1 MMFISSSNNAEPYN
15 DDSQSAESFDA
26 VGHDFGDHD
35 GTLDSSL
42 PSHTVA
48 SGFDASTTSLPC
60 PICGDRVSGYHYG
73 LPTCESCKGFFKRTV
88 QNRKE
93 YHCTEHGNCTIDRV
107 HRKRCAYCRFQKCLT
122 VGMRVDAVRKDRMR
136 GGRSRRGRTTYQ
148 SNEIDSIQSG
158 DFTDFSASPGM
169 NRRNSASD
177 LSDNMTTTAP
187 HLAPATSIPLFGSLG
202 LETQLTNPHFS
213 HAKPTSDEQHH
224 LSAYATR
231 LCDYPLSR
239 RIPQPVTQ
247 SHLSP
252 VSSPEQQ
259 KPSSTTASSPP
270 ISLKDTTASSQRWT
284 PTAMALAAAVAVVA
298 ASTPAST
305 QVPSQTSVNPPSCTS
320 VSDMAI
326 KLECTT
332 PHTQS
337 SGPTSAICAPREMA
351 GDSAPAHLLD
361 QSSTKRFRIGGSEY
375 LFPHSLDL
383 ATSNSDRPLHSL
395 GSTNYLEHS
404 AALGFGQVLT
414 HLGKY
419 SGQNEYWPSPQ
430 QVFSHSAHTGYGS
443 DTPGGLHSQNASSRH
458 SATEYPTFTRV
469 PPTDVLPT
477 TSAYSSPAPVLDSYH
492 EVHALSKRLVSSTN
506 TYLAPHSNSSLD
518 ASSLLPQSAT
528 INRSCSQPL
537 NEAFRFQ
544 STSFNLPHSFPQ
556 ALKPTLITTSL
567 APFNTDCQH
576 VNHRDPLTLG
586 LVPGVGGNSVL
597 SDATLFTAGHR
608 SRPAEISTN
617 TASNNSASSLTDGMA
632 VPDHG
637 GESGPNRDRTRSR
650 GNPFSATVDAGC
662 CEESG
667 VATDYEDDDDGDEG
681 SSFDDEESDGSI
693 DEFALISVSTDSQP
707 FPTEEN
713 GKSTSHSSYPSI
725 ADSRGNHGMRKVSLD
740 LTQLFA
746 VAADHDQK
754 LGELIQQF
762 IPQIKMH
769 LTELHHAR
777 RFVHEKTNDLLT
789 DAAPFPSNGA
799 PLGHFVKHE
808 PDSGTSDS
816 KLSTP
821 EQTYA
826 TDGAVADSISS
837 TTPQTTLASFGFGNL
852 CPGSSSRSYLEQL
865 GSTGPSGT
873 GTSIAPERLSPPAAE
888 YLLCSLCCLLENC
901 LFHLVDWMGQ
911 TELFKVIPVKDKMQL
926 LNSSWSEIVLLEY
939 LHCYL
944 LHCHD
949 NGDPSQT
956 SHSVDHPSIR
966 TGWTSPRAQDASHS
980 NSSPGV
986 ASSLPHSVSREVCD
1000 LMDSTLEWFLG
1011 ESEFRRKLDDLMMQ
1025 FERLK
1030 LSQQEFTCLKF
1041 LALFNPAK
1049 HDMSLNFSQSYV
1061 ISVQGKLCRFLL
1073 RQSRRISRALVC
1085 TSSQNVSASSYWTLA
1100 SSSLQSSMGV
1110 SALHCTAT
1118 DRFAKLLLQLAEVKY
1133 LAFQLESF
1141 LLTRYRTGKIP
1152 HESLLTEMLLTKRS
1166 RPLIVTY
1173 THTHPSNGTD
1183 LGPPATTTKP
1193 TTAPMSSGPLANLS
1207 ASATQYSSVDPNSLA
1222 HLCPSATPLGCSST
1236 DTRLPHL
1243 SAPFSSFD
1251 DSVIPTSVLS

>member
-259 KPSSTTASSPP
+259 KPSSTAASSPP

-617 TASNNSASSLTDGMA
+617 TASNNSASNLTDGMA

-762 IPQIKMH
+762 IP
-769 LTELHHAR
+769 
-777 RFVHEKTNDLLT
+777 
-789 DAAPFPSNGA
+789 
-799 PLGHFVKHE
+799 
-808 PDSGTSDS
+808 
-816 KLSTP
+816 
-821 EQTYA
+821 
-826 TDGAVADSISS
+826 
-837 TTPQTTLASFGFGNL
+837 
-852 CPGSSSRSYLEQL
+852 
-865 GSTGPSGT
+865 
-873 GTSIAPERLSPPAAE
+873 
-888 YLLCSLCCLLENC
+888 
-901 LFHLVDWMGQ
+901 
-911 TELFKVIPVKDKMQL
+911 VKDKMQL

-966 TGWTSPRAQDASHS
+966 TGWTSPRAQDAPHS

-1207 ASATQYSSVDPNSLA
+1207 ASANQYSSVDPNSLA